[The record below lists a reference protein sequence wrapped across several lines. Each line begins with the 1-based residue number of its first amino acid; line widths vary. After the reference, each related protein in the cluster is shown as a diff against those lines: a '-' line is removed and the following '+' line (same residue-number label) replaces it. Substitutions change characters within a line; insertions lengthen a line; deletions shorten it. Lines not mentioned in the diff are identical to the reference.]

1 MSKENTAVTKKKMK
15 RCKEDVVF
23 DAACFI
29 ILTLVLFVV
38 AYPLY
43 WVIIS
48 SISAPSAVSSGKV
61 LLRPIGFT
69 LKGYAEVFKNDQVMR
84 GFLNSLIITFCGVMV
99 NLIVTLPTSYALSR
113 SNFSGKKPISI
124 FYLITM
130 FFGGG
135 LIPTY
140 LVIQRLQMLNTIW
153 ALILPGCLSVYNMI
167 VARTFF
173 KSNISEELYED
184 GLETYLERVSLDM
197 TNFTSKEA
205 EEKKEKTA
213 GSDTKKVVVVDEK
226 ALARMYQY
234 IQRNYGKT
242 WLSESEEKS
251 RNYQLCRGIH
261 SDCSLYYTEGVLKNP
276 VRKYYQLSYA
286 QKQKDKNLH
295 AYYDQHRAV
304 RQNISLLY
312 QELKKA
318 MLLQED
324 QSFADADH
332 GILQPARMWKVGRSQ
347 NADLFRLEQR
357 RNSLDFVVDIL
368 VDASGSQRPRQENV
382 TLQTYILAET
392 LSRLH
397 IPFRVMSF
405 CTFWD
410 YTILHR
416 MRDYDDPREKNSNIF
431 EYITSSNNRDG
442 LAVKAAGM
450 DLLKRQEDRK
460 LLILLSDGKPY
471 DVLVNR
477 PNARNPKPYRDDY
490 ALHDTATEVR
500 RLRQQGVSVLG
511 VFVGEETELMAEQK
525 IFGKDFAYAR
535 DIRNFSHMVGSYLR
549 RKIEE

>member
-1 MSKENTAVTKKKMK
+1 MVGGNKNMSKENTAVTKKKIK

-61 LLRPIGFT
+61 LLHPIGFT

-113 SNFSGKKPISI
+113 SNFSGKKPITI

-205 EEKKEKTA
+205 EEKKEKIFQC
-213 GSDTKKVVVVDEK
+213 DYLKVDWEK
-226 ALARMYQY
+226 HQVS
-234 IQRNYGKT
+234 IDGKEVHLT
-242 WLSESEEKS
+242 PMEYK
-251 RNYQLCRGIH
+251 
-261 SDCSLYYTEGVLKNP
+261 
-276 VRKYYQLSYA
+276 
-286 QKQKDKNLH
+286 
-295 AYYDQHRAV
+295 
-304 RQNISLLY
+304 
-312 QELKKA
+312 
-318 MLLQED
+318 
-324 QSFADADH
+324 
-332 GILQPARMWKVGRSQ
+332 IL
-347 NADLFRLEQR
+347 
-357 RNSLDFVVDIL
+357 
-368 VDASGSQRPRQENV
+368 
-382 TLQTYILAET
+382 
-392 LSRLH
+392 
-397 IPFRVMSF
+397 
-405 CTFWD
+405 
-410 YTILHR
+410 
-416 MRDYDDPREKNSNIF
+416 
-431 EYITSSNNRDG
+431 
-442 LAVKAAGM
+442 
-450 DLLKRQEDRK
+450 K
-460 LLILLSDGKPY
+460 LLIDNRGKVLTHNYILSQIWGS
-471 DVLVNR
+471 
-477 PNARNPKPYRDDY
+477 A
-490 ALHDTATEVR
+490 
-500 RLRQQGVSVLG
+500 QGVEAANLR
-511 VFVGEETELMAEQK
+511 VFMA
-525 IFGKDFAYAR
+525 A
-535 DIRNFSHMVGSYLR
+535 LR
-549 RKIEE
+549 RKIEKDPGNCRFILTEIGVGYRFREATE